1 MRAAEEHLGMLDI
14 MWKERWDAAGCE
26 GGKEVEGG
34 KGYCRRPVA
43 IRGRVFIVST
53 ACYHE
58 AEA

>member
-1 MRAAEEHLGMLDI
+1 MLDI
-14 MWKERWDAAGCE
+14 LWKERWDAAGCE

-43 IRGRVFIVST
+43 IRGRIFIVST